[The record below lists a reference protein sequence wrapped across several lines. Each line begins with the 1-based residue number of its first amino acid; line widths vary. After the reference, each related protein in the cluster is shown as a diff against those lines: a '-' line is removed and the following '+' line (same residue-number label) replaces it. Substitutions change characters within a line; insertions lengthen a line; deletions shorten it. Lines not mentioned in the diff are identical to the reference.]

1 MAIFYKY
8 CKERHSELWI
18 DIINHISWWI
28 LNTWILLKIVV
39 LKSVFS
45 EIRVMTGVW
54 VVSCQR
60 TGFWL
65 ANLSGL
71 PIKGLFSGQKTT
83 WTHVLTRIFEKLTL
97 HFMPSPNMFS
107 STYIKDFKT
116 YKYIWSIFT
125 TLNFFFVSK

>member
-71 PIKGLFSGQKTT
+71 PIKGLFSDRKPLELMSWQGSFTLYAQPK
-83 WTHVLTRIFEKLTL
+83 HVFINIHKRFQNLQVYLE
-97 HFMPSPNMFS
+97 HFYHIEFLLC
-107 STYIKDFKT
+107 I
-116 YKYIWSIFT
+116 
-125 TLNFFFVSK
+125 